1 MFGTGG
7 RGQRAPPAKT
17 ARSGKEVDSRRAR
30 AAAQIP
36 DGSARWKFGNILV
49 KSRQWFRAHGSAPS
63 DSATSSAA
71 AARAPYT
78 LNPATFTIGTTSATA
93 TVSNV
98 SMTSTTPSTSVA
110 APPASIRS
118 EFLRT
123 LLERGFL
130 HQCTDLEALDAAA
143 ATGPITGYIGFDATA
158 DSLHVGSLIQIMM
171 LRHMQRTGHRPVVLM
186 GGGTTKIG
194 DPSGKDKSRR
204 LLSNEQIA
212 ANIAGIRR
220 VFERFLDF
228 DGDAALMVDNS
239 DWLDALHYIPFL
251 REYGRHF
258 SVNRMLGFESVK
270 QRLDREQPLS
280 FLEFNYMVLQAY
292 DFLELGRRHGCRL
305 QMGGSDQWG
314 NIVCGVEL
322 GRRAA
327 GLDLYGLT
335 SPLLATASG
344 AKMGKTADGT
354 VWLNSDRFSPYE
366 YWQYWQYWRN
376 TEDAD
381 VGRFLRLFTEL
392 PLDEIARLEAL
403 EGAEINEAKAILAT
417 EATALC
423 HGREAAETAEETAR
437 RTFGLPGQPMEAV
450 TAEGQAT
457 LTAEG
462 QRTLTLGLPTTEI
475 PRARLDAGAPVY
487 DLLREAGL
495 AKSNSEARRLIR
507 GGGARVN
514 DERFRDETG
523 TVGPSDLTDEGVIK
537 LSAGRKRHALVRP
550 V

>member
-1 MFGTGG
+1 MV
-7 RGQRAPPAKT
+7 
-17 ARSGKEVDSRRAR
+17 S
-30 AAAQIP
+30 
-36 DGSARWKFGNILV
+36 
-49 KSRQWFRAHGSAPS
+49 
-63 DSATSSAA
+63 TSS
-71 AARAPYT
+71 
-78 LNPATFTIGTTSATA
+78 PASE
-93 TVSNV
+93 
-98 SMTSTTPSTSVA
+98 A

-118 EFLRT
+118 EFLRR
-123 LLERGFL
+123 LVERGYL
-130 HQCTDLEALDAAA
+130 HQCTDLGALDAAA
-143 ATGPITGYIGFDATA
+143 ASGRITGYIGFDATA
-158 DSLHVGSLIQIMM
+158 DSLHVGSLIPIML
-171 LRHMQRTGHRPVVLM
+171 LRHMQRTGHRPIVLM
-186 GGGTTKIG
+186 GGGTTRVG
-194 DPSGKDKSRR
+194 DPSGKDKSRQ
-204 LLSNEQIA
+204 LLSDEHIA

-228 DGDAALMVDNS
+228 EGDAALVVDNS
-239 DWLDALHYIPFL
+239 EWLDALHYIPFL

-280 FLEFNYMVLQAY
+280 FLEFNYMILQAY
-292 DFLELGRRHGCRL
+292 DFLELGRRYGCHL

-335 SPLLATASG
+335 SPLLTTASG
-344 AKMGKTADGT
+344 AKMGKTADGA
-354 VWLNSDRFSPYE
+354 VWLNPDRFSPYE
-366 YWQYWQYWRN
+366 YWQYWRN

-392 PLDEIARLEAL
+392 PLDEVARLEAL
-403 EGAEINEAKAILAT
+403 DGAEINEAKAILAT

-423 HGREAAETAEETAR
+423 HGREAARAAAETAR
-437 RTFGLPGQPMEAV
+437 RTFGRSAGTPIEVQDLGPV
-450 TAEGQAT
+450 TGDLT
-457 LTAEG
+457 LTATA
-462 QRTLTLGLPTTEI
+462 TLVGGLPTIEI
-475 PRARLDAGAPVY
+475 SRARLDEGVPVY

-514 DERFRDETG
+514 DKPVRDETG
-523 TVGPSDLTDEGVIK
+523 TVGPGDLTTEGTIK

-550 V
+550 A